1 MAKPSLQSSRQPSS
15 QSVTFLSDGLRL
27 SGAVHVPDDL
37 RPGERR
43 AAIVMMHGF
52 GANKNGGPE
61 WVCRQ
66 CAEWGYVALR
76 FDFRGCGESEG
87 PRGRII
93 PSEEVIDA
101 RSAVAYLA
109 ARGDVEPGAIAL
121 CGSSLGGGVAVQAA
135 GIDTR
140 VAAVIVENGVAAGE
154 RMMRGMHTDQS
165 WRKFRTM
172 LDEIARDPATASTTM
187 IHRFDMFEM
196 PKELQVNLRS
206 NDSLMHFT
214 ADTALGFF
222 AFRPEEFAAAI
233 APRPLLILHSARDS
247 VTQYEEAFSLVRNAK
262 PPVELHL
269 LDGTDHFM
277 FVNADPRVAT
287 TLRSWLDRY
296 FPARRDDAVML
307 SASFAVLAATV
318 LFGSALAVPY
328 LRGGAVRAAPWPVAA
343 LHGIIGIGGLGFLVL
358 GLRGPAPGL
367 DQGTAMFGPIAA
379 ALLGLATLAGLCI
392 LYLHRGRKRRAATLI
407 GVHATL
413 AISGFVVLAAYLFA

>member
-1 MAKPSLQSSRQPSS
+1 MATDRTATSHLSPLASS
-15 QSVTFLSDGLRL
+15 QPVTFQSDGLRL
-27 SGAVHVPDDL
+27 SGAVHLPADQ
-37 RPGERR
+37 RCGERR

-66 CAEWGYVALR
+66 FAAWGYVALR

-87 PRGRII
+87 PRGRVI
-93 PSEEVIDA
+93 PTEEVADA
-101 RSAVAYLA
+101 LSAVAYMA
-109 ARGDVEPGAIAL
+109 ARGDVEPEAVAL

-140 VAAVIVENGVAAGE
+140 VAAVIVENGVANGE
-154 RMMRGMHTDQS
+154 RMMRGMHTAQS
-165 WRKFRTM
+165 WRKFRAL
-172 LDEIARDPATASTTM
+172 LDETAREPAAASKKM

-196 PKELQVNLRS
+196 PKALQVNLQS

-222 AFRPEEFAAAI
+222 TFRPEEFAAAI

-247 VTQYEEAFSLVRNAK
+247 VTQYEEAFSLVRHAK

-287 TLRSWLDRY
+287 TLRTWLGRF
-296 FPARRDDAVML
+296 FPPR
-307 SASFAVLAATV
+307 SAT
-318 LFGSALAVPY
+318 P
-328 LRGGAVRAAPWPVAA
+328 P
-343 LHGIIGIGGLGFLVL
+343 
-358 GLRGPAPGL
+358 
-367 DQGTAMFGPIAA
+367 
-379 ALLGLATLAGLCI
+379 
-392 LYLHRGRKRRAATLI
+392 
-407 GVHATL
+407 
-413 AISGFVVLAAYLFA
+413 